1 MWPCEKTSDKHM
13 KNKTQHT
20 QPTDLISTGV
30 EEVAQADY
38 VAVVQ
43 LPHDLELTVLNKT
56 QTKGT
61 HYILVAHHIY
71 DGESLETLKT
81 QFGNVSL

>member
-1 MWPCEKTSDKHM
+1 MIRTWPCEKTSDKHM
-13 KNKTQHT
+13 KNRKQHT
-20 QPTDLISTGV
+20 QPTDLVSTGV

-43 LPHDLELTVLNKT
+43 LPHDLQLTVLNKT

-61 HYILVAHHIY
+61 YYIFVAHHIY
-71 DGESLETLKT
+71 DGSLLRP
-81 QFGNVSL
+81 